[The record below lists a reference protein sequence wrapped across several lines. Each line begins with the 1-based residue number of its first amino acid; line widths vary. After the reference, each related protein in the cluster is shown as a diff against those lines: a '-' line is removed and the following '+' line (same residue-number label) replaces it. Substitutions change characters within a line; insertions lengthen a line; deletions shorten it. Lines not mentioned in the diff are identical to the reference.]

1 MSRSPHAPP
10 PPLAHASTALFLDVD
25 GTLLEFADHPDA
37 VRVPAALPQVLE
49 TLQARLGGALALV
62 SGRTLAQLDALF
74 APLRLPTAGLH
85 GLQVRGRDDVLFEH
99 LPPLLPEVLA
109 GARMQ
114 AARFP
119 GAVVED
125 KGSALAL
132 HWRTADAG
140 AGAEDALRQFAD
152 MAVLQ
157 LPGYRLQLG
166 KDVVELRPD
175 GAHKGSALEAL
186 MASEPF
192 RGRKPVFVGDDVT
205 DEDGFLSAIA
215 LGGHA
220 VVVGERRPT
229 AATYALHGPADTL
242 RWLMRSA
249 EDAAMAEA
257 R

>member
-1 MSRSPHAPP
+1 MSRSPTAPP
-10 PPLAHASTALFLDVD
+10 SVHPDTALFLDVD

-37 VRVPAALPQVLE
+37 VRVPAALPPTLQA
-49 TLQARLGGALALV
+49 LQARLGGALALV

-74 APLRLPTAGLH
+74 APLRLPMAGLH
-85 GLQVRGRDDVLFEH
+85 GLQVRGRDGMLFEH

-109 GARMQ
+109 GARLQ

-119 GAVVED
+119 GALVED

-132 HWRTADAG
+132 HWRAVAGAG

-166 KDVVELRPD
+166 KDVVELRPA

-242 RWLMRSA
+242 RWLMQSA
-249 EDAAMAEA
+249 DASTAEA
-257 R
+257 P

>member
-1 MSRSPHAPP
+1 MSRSPTAPP
-10 PPLAHASTALFLDVD
+10 PVHPDTALFLDVD
-25 GTLLEFADHPDA
+25 GTLLEFADHPEA
-37 VRVPAALPQVLE
+37 VRMPVALPPTLRA
-49 TLQARLGGALALV
+49 LQARLGGALALV

-85 GLQVRGRDDVLFEH
+85 GLQVRGRDGVLFEH

-109 GARMQ
+109 DARAQ

-119 GAVVED
+119 GALVED

-140 AGAEDALRQFAD
+140 AEDALRQFAD
-152 MAVLQ
+152 AAVLQ
-157 LPGYRLQLG
+157 LPGYRLQPG

-175 GAHKGSALEAL
+175 AAHKGSALEAL
-186 MASEPF
+186 MASAPF
-192 RGRKPVFVGDDVT
+192 HGRKPVFVGDDVT

-229 AATYALHGPADTL
+229 AAAYALRGPADTL
-242 RWLMRSA
+242 QWLMQ
-249 EDAAMAEA
+249 AAGATATETP
-257 R
+257 